1 MGEIRLT
8 EDEMGHISLFEEL
21 TGAHAVDCLVDD
33 EVDRVVFVVK
43 DGEMGLAIGRGGENI
58 HKVRDALGKRIELV
72 EFSEDAEQFVKN
84 LLKPAT
90 VEGVEVVE
98 KEERRIAYV
107 EVKSDEKGL
116 AIGKGGKNV
125 QKARTLLQRHY
136 DVDNVVIE

>member
-8 EDEMGHISLFEEL
+8 EEEMRYISIFEEL
-21 TGAHAVDCLVDD
+21 TGAHAIDCLVDD
-33 EVDRVVFVVK
+33 EADRVVFVVK

-58 HKVRDALGKRIELV
+58 QKVRDALGKRVELV
-72 EFSEDAEQFVKN
+72 EFSEDTQQFVKN
-84 LLKPAT
+84 LLKPASVKS
-90 VEGVEVVE
+90 VELVERQE
-98 KEERRIAYV
+98 KYIAYV

-125 QKARTLLQRHY
+125 QKARMLLQRHY